1 LGLGIIENYRYA
13 EKCIKNVTGLYLRY
27 RDVFIGLNT
36 PTANLDTYG
45 LWLELALS
53 MGNTSTTYKGC
64 IMSTEGS
71 LYELYYHL
79 LSYRS
84 FTNYILYLL
93 PNLLSYAFVIST
105 WIDRIK
111 ALDKA
116 RNITGL
122 AYYYGMIVKN
132 VFFFTIPEAEGW
144 DGGTQYSK
152 KSMLLAKEAS
162 EDMIIFE
169 ESGQWET

>member
-1 LGLGIIENYRYA
+1 MGLGIIDNYRYA
-13 EKCIKNVTGLYLRY
+13 EKCIKNVSNLYIRY
-27 RDVFIGLNT
+27 RDVFIALNT
-36 PTANLDTYG
+36 PTANIDTFG

-64 IMSTEGS
+64 ILNTEGS

-84 FTNYILYLL
+84 FTNYLLYLL
-93 PNLLSYAFVIST
+93 PNLLSYSFVLAT

-116 RNITGL
+116 KNYTGL
-122 AYYYGMIVKN
+122 AFYYGMIVKN
-132 VFFFTIPEAEGW
+132 VFFFNIPEAEG
-144 DGGTQYSK
+144 YSGPIDQDIK
-152 KSMLLAKEAS
+152 
-162 EDMIIFE
+162 
-169 ESGQWET
+169 G